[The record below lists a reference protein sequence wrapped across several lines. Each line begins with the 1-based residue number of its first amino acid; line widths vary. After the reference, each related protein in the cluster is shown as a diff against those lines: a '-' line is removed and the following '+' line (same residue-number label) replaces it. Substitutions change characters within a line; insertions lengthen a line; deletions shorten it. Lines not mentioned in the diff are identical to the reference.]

1 MRIVTSPEEM
11 LRAVKEVKA
20 AGRSVGLVP
29 TMGYFHA
36 GHLSLMR
43 AARAENDFVV
53 VSLFVN
59 PTQFGPREDFKD
71 YPRDLAR
78 DSEMAAEA
86 GVDCVFHPRVEDMY
100 PQPYLTYVEVEG
112 VSEGLCGALRPGH
125 FRGVATVV
133 AKLFH
138 IIPAHRAY
146 FGLKDA
152 QQVMVIRRMV
162 EDLNFDIEIVAC
174 PTVREADGLA
184 MSSRNIYLGE
194 EERKAATVLYRSL
207 RLAEE
212 MAVAGER
219 EAGKLVAAIRE
230 TIASEPLVE
239 PEYVEVVD
247 WGLLKP
253 VERLEGQVLIALAAR
268 VGKARLIDNVI
279 LEIEGG

>member
-1 MRIVTSPEEM
+1 MRIVTSPEGM
-11 LRAVKEVKA
+11 LRAVKEIKA
-20 AGRSVGLVP
+20 GGRSVGLVP
-29 TMGYFHA
+29 TMGFFHE

-43 AARAENDFVV
+43 AARVENDFVV

-59 PTQFGPREDFKD
+59 PTQFGPTEDFRD
-71 YPRDLAR
+71 YPRDLTR

-86 GVDCVFHPRVEDMY
+86 GVDCIFYPRVEDMY

-112 VSEGLCGALRPGH
+112 VSEGLCGASRPGH

-194 EERKAATVLYRSL
+194 EERRAATVLFRSL
-207 RLAEE
+207 RVAEE
-212 MAVAGER
+212 MATAGER
-219 EAGKLVAAIRE
+219 EAGKLVTAIRE

-247 WGLLKP
+247 WRLLKP
-253 VERLEGQVLIALAAR
+253 VERLAGQVLVALAAR